1 MNRGRPGGHLGTA
14 HGRRGRRATPSL
26 MAREWRRAM
35 LGAFAYLA
43 AAPQA
48 PRRPLGS
55 LLIVSIVPAFHGV
68 TSRGWRGL
76 RARRRAVPR

>member
-1 MNRGRPGGHLGTA
+1 
-14 HGRRGRRATPSL
+14 
-26 MAREWRRAM
+26 MARERRRAM

-43 AAPQA
+43 A
-48 PRRPLGS
+48 RPLGS